1 MVLATTDKAGAM
13 DTETLA
19 VLLRAGLPECD
30 IQVETD
36 GYHYTIIAVGEVF
49 QGLRPVQR
57 QQKVYAVI
65 NHLIADGTVHAV
77 NIRAGTPAEQGA

>member
-1 MVLATTDKAGAM
+1 M

-19 VLLRAGLPECD
+19 TLLREGLADCD

-36 GYHYTIIAVGEVF
+36 GYHYTITAVGEPF
-49 QGLRPVQR
+49 RGLRPVQR

-77 NIRAGTPAEQGA
+77 NIRASAPGE